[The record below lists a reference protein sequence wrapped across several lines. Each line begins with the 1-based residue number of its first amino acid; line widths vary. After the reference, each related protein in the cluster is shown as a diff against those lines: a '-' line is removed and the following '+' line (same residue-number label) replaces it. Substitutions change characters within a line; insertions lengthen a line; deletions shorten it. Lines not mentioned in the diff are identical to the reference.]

1 VVFNFKFNYLNLQ
14 RRSST
19 HQRSDAWLVNSNCI
33 KPGAHRQLLYSQQKV
48 KIGDKKAKNTKYRR
62 YIGIADIFS

>member
-19 HQRSDAWLVNSNCI
+19 HQRSDARLVNSNCI
-33 KPGAHRQLLYSQQKV
+33 KPGPHWRLLYSQRKV
-48 KIGDKKAKNTKYRR
+48 KIGDKKAKYYKISPIHRYRR
-62 YIGIADIFS
+62 YF

>member
-1 VVFNFKFNYLNLQ
+1 VLFNFKFNYLNLQ

-19 HQRSDAWLVNSNCI
+19 HQRSDARLVNSNCI
-33 KPGAHRQLLYSQQKV
+33 KPGPHWRLLYSQWKE
-48 KIGDKKAKNTKYRR
+48 IGDKKAKNTKYRR

>member
-19 HQRSDAWLVNSNCI
+19 HQRSDARLVNSNCI
-33 KPGAHRQLLYSQQKV
+33 KPGPHWRQPYSQRKV
-48 KIGDKKAKNTKYRR
+48 KVEDKKAKNTKHRR